1 MFQSRKKNREF
12 AISTLVG
19 SETEINGGIA
29 FKGGLHIDGIVKG
42 SVTAN
47 DDASAVMTLGPRARI
62 EGDVRVGRVILDGT
76 VVGDVYSTI
85 SVELAPNARVMG
97 NIYYHVIEMSI
108 GAEVNGQLIH
118 TEEKVPEPVCT

>member
-12 AISTLVG
+12 AISTLIG
-19 SETEINGGIA
+19 NDTEINGGLA

-42 SVTAN
+42 SVTAH
-47 DDASAVMTLGPRARI
+47 DDPTAVMTLGPRARI
-62 EGDVRVGRVILDGT
+62 EGDVRVARVILDGT
-76 VVGDVYSTI
+76 VVGDVYSSV

-97 NIYYHVIEMSI
+97 NIYYHVIEMTI

-118 TEEKVPEPVCT
+118 AEEKVPEPVCT

>member
-12 AISTLVG
+12 AISTLIG
-19 SETEINGGIA
+19 SDAVISGGLA
-29 FKGGLHIDGIVKG
+29 FKGGLHVDGLVKG
-42 SVTAN
+42 DVTARE
-47 DDASAVMTLGPRARI
+47 DATAVITLGPSARI
-62 EGDVRVGRVILDGT
+62 EGDVRVPRVILDGT
-76 VVGDVYSTI
+76 VVGDVYSTA

-118 TEEKVPEPVCT
+118 VEESVPEPMST